1 MRRSRSTGGLV
12 ALSPKGMRDRAIR
25 AVGEHILNADHH
37 EESAEAVVTGEE
49 VVPDEVIGSEAL
61 MRSFRDSG
69 QAVAAADSSPIR
81 VADPVSLGRT
91 AAALWRHKHQI
102 PSFDLHVVVAGSGI
116 CLAIL
121 ALGKRAR
128 TERGRISV
136 SAGWVVATW
145 MAVCSLPTLSPFRR
159 RLRWSERGIGHCNGE
174 AERCSWATCSGRVAF

>member
-1 MRRSRSTGGLV
+1 M
-12 ALSPKGMRDRAIR
+12 SPKGMRDRAIR

-136 SAGWVVATW
+136 SAGWVVAMW
-145 MAVCSLPTLSPFRR
+145 MV
-159 RLRWSERGIGHCNGE
+159 RLLTPYTQSF
-174 AERCSWATCSGRVAF
+174 STRVGLV